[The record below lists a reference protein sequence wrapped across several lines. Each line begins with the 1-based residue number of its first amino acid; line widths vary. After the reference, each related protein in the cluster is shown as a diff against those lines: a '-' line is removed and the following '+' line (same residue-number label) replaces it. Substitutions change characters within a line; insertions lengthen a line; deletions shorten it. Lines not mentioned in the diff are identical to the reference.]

1 MASPPAFG
9 LTVPKARSNPLTNG
23 PRWPVKRVNP
33 ARDEPDHTGR
43 STTVAMAQ
51 SSPGSTARHRRIYP
65 LSPRDLT
72 AEQIAVTFAMTS
84 RRPEPFDEIARQVSA
99 ERAADFNERWVVGY
113 GHASVAE
120 HAIIHLAVE
129 NISRLACD
137 ALEDNRLASFTEKS
151 SRYQVIDAD
160 SFWVPAELT
169 ARPTLRRQYISA
181 CRALFDTYASLL
193 EGVDTHLRRRLP
205 QGENERDGGYSL
217 RRRRLATDACRAILP
232 AATLTNVGLTANA
245 RTLEYAIT
253 KLMSSSLAEE
263 RDIGIELRDQGREI
277 APTLVKYA
285 DYNPYI
291 AARDR
296 PPPTQF
302 VTRYTQSRA
311 SVRLLDY
318 DRDAA
323 CKLAAALSFRYGGD
337 YGDALAGAAAMS
349 EPERLGV
356 IDAAVRNIGPHD
368 SAPREFELAGYTFEF
383 TFDYGALREFRRHR
397 MQTYL
402 SQPLTVANGYDLPPL
417 VHEAGLAGMFS
428 DAVAVAEQAF
438 QSVGEAFPTV
448 GQYLVTHAHQQRVV
462 SRMSLRECYHLFN
475 LRSSRQAH
483 ESIRQPVVEAM
494 RQAVAVQPELF
505 RHLPLRDA
513 PDWWPFP
520 RESAGQ

>member
-1 MASPPAFG
+1 MP
-9 LTVPKARSNPLTNG
+9 
-23 PRWPVKRVNP
+23 
-33 ARDEPDHTGR
+33 
-43 STTVAMAQ
+43 Q
-51 SSPGSTARHRRIYP
+51 SSPGSTGRHRRIYP

-84 RRPEPFDEIARQVSA
+84 RRPEPFDEIAQQVSS

-120 HAIIHLAVE
+120 HAVIHLAVE
-129 NISRLACD
+129 NISRLAGD
-137 ALEDNRLASFTEKS
+137 VLEDNRLASFTEKS

-160 SFWVPAELT
+160 SFWVPAELA
-169 ARPTLRRQYISA
+169 ARPALQNQYIAA
-181 CRALFDTYASLL
+181 CRGLFDTYASLL
-193 EGVDTHLRRRLP
+193 EGVNAHLRTQMP
-205 QGENERDGGYSL
+205 QRENERDGSYSL

-245 RTLEYAIT
+245 RTLEHAIT
-253 KLMSSSLAEE
+253 KLMSSGLAEA

-285 DYNPYI
+285 DHNPYVAERQRAKSI
-291 AARDR
+291 EPA
-296 PPPTQF
+296 
-302 VTRYTQSRA
+302 SRA
-311 SVRLLDY
+311 ADSDISVRLLDY
-318 DRDAA
+318 DRDAPR
-323 CKLAAALSFRYGGD
+323 KLAAALLFRNGSD
-337 YGDALAGAAAMS
+337 YADALARADAMT
-349 EPERLGV
+349 PDDQLAIV
-356 IDAAVRNIGPHD
+356 NAAVINIGPHD

-417 VHEAGLAGMFS
+417 VHEAGLAGRFA
-428 DAVAVAEQAF
+428 DAVAVAERSF

-448 GQYLVTHAHQQRVV
+448 AQYLVTHAHRQRVV
-462 SRMSLRECYHLFN
+462 SRMNLRECYHLFN

-505 RHLPLRDA
+505 RHLRLRGA